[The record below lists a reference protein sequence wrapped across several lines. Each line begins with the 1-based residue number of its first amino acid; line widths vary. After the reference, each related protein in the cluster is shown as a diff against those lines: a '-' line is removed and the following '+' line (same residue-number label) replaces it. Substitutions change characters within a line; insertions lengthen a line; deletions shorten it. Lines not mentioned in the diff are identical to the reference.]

1 MASLNLGGHH
11 VCWSWLYFYEKIA
24 KLWSWSVVNFSKIS
38 GTRTKGVA
46 KANTIINSS
55 VVGCFRKLG
64 VVGCVPYGTQGFLS
78 SLGESSGL
86 FLNKMDRVLSDVS
99 LDTKMEVRYV
109 QYD

>member
-1 MASLNLGGHH
+1 MHKSDSFPEAE
-11 VCWSWLYFYEKIA
+11 WKSWE
-24 KLWSWSVVNFSKIS
+24 
-38 GTRTKGVA
+38 
-46 KANTIINSS
+46 NTDIKINSS

>member
-1 MASLNLGGHH
+1 MYIMDL
-11 VCWSWLYFYEKIA
+11 WIA
-24 KLWSWSVVNFSKIS
+24 REAL
-38 GTRTKGVA
+38 
-46 KANTIINSS
+46 NSS
-55 VVGCFRKLG
+55 

>member
-1 MASLNLGGHH
+1 MVSISHTMEEEYGQ
-11 VCWSWLYFYEKIA
+11 YFD
-24 KLWSWSVVNFSKIS
+24 SVIPFEVSQS
-38 GTRTKGVA
+38 RVLL
-46 KANTIINSS
+46 NSS

>member
-1 MASLNLGGHH
+1 M
-11 VCWSWLYFYEKIA
+11 
-24 KLWSWSVVNFSKIS
+24 
-38 GTRTKGVA
+38 TKCQSQEQFQYL
-46 KANTIINSS
+46 NSS

>member
-1 MASLNLGGHH
+1 MI
-11 VCWSWLYFYEKIA
+11 FRIRD
-24 KLWSWSVVNFSKIS
+24 F
-38 GTRTKGVA
+38 
-46 KANTIINSS
+46 NSS

-64 VVGCVPYGTQGFLS
+64 VVGCVPYGMQGFLS

-86 FLNKMDRVLSDVS
+86 FLNKMDRVLSDIS

>member
-1 MASLNLGGHH
+1 MDGHSVYLTHLILKHSILYRALGD
-11 VCWSWLYFYEKIA
+11 F
-24 KLWSWSVVNFSKIS
+24 
-38 GTRTKGVA
+38 
-46 KANTIINSS
+46 NSS

>member
-1 MASLNLGGHH
+1 MKWEGRGGGSKEMR
-11 VCWSWLYFYEKIA
+11 CNKLTLA
-24 KLWSWSVVNFSKIS
+24 KNKS
-38 GTRTKGVA
+38 
-46 KANTIINSS
+46 INSS

>member
-1 MASLNLGGHH
+1 MWSDVWSLSHQLVYQDTENQ
-11 VCWSWLYFYEKIA
+11 
-24 KLWSWSVVNFSKIS
+24 N
-38 GTRTKGVA
+38 
-46 KANTIINSS
+46 INSS